1 MDPTAPVSDNEPS
14 IIIHSDRVVID
25 GTLTPLTLF
34 SDGRLRWEWEGI
46 ERWIDVE
53 KEVVGVETM
62 GSRRIVIKRAVEIG
76 GGLNCL
82 GSAAAAGGLGIKEFV
97 FEVNDE
103 DGAGQ
108 VWGQKLKEYLDSL
121 GRPKRL
127 FIFVNPFGG
136 KKYAVKVFAKVVK
149 PLLVHADIKFSVQET
164 QHRLHAKEVVQ
175 ELDLTQYDGIVC
187 VSGDGIL
194 VEVLNGL
201 LLREDWETAIQT
213 PIGIVPAGTGNGMA
227 KSLLDAVGQPCS
239 AFNAVLA
246 IIHGHKQ
253 PLDVATILQ
262 GNTKFFSV
270 LMLAWGLV
278 ADIDIESEKYRW
290 MGSARIDFYAI
301 QRIFHL
307 RKYHG
312 CIHFVPAPEF
322 EALALAKT
330 EKQDPSQ
337 QQLKFNIQS
346 EEEPLIEEHRYHG
359 PNIKLEKTKW
369 LTVDG
374 PFVSIWLHNVPWG
387 SESAKAAP
395 DAKFSDGYLDLVL
408 IRDCPK
414 LALLALMTDLSN
426 GNHVKSPHVL
436 YLKVKSFILEPGPRT
451 EDSTKGGIIDVDGE
465 VLARGSG
472 TYKCEQ
478 ETLMS
483 YNKLQISIHQGLAT
497 LFSPI

>member
-1 MDPTAPVSDNEPS
+1 MDPTAPVFDNEPS

-53 KEVVGVETM
+53 KEVVGVETK

-82 GSAAAAGGLGIKEFV
+82 GSAAAAGDLGIKEFV

-103 DGAGQ
+103 EGAGQ
-108 VWGQKLKEYLDSL
+108 LLGQKLKEYLNSL

-136 KKYAVKVFAKVVK
+136 KKSAVKVFAKVVT
-149 PLLVHADIKFSVQET
+149 PLLVHADINFSVHET
-164 QHRLHAKEVVQ
+164 QHQLHAKEVVQ

-187 VSGDGIL
+187 V
-194 VEVLNGL
+194 LNGL
-201 LLREDWETAIQT
+201 LHREDWETAIQT

-227 KSLLDAVGQPCS
+227 KSLLDSVGQPCS

-246 IIHGHKQ
+246 IIRGHKQ
-253 PLDVATILQ
+253 PLDVATISQ
-262 GNTKFFSV
+262 GKTKFFSV

-290 MGSARIDFYAI
+290 MGSARLDFYAI

-312 CIHFVPAPEF
+312 RIHFVPAPGF
-322 EALALAKT
+322 EALALPKT

-337 QQLKFNIQS
+337 QLKFYIRS

-359 PNIKLEKTKW
+359 PTIDLENTKW
-369 LTVDG
+369 LTIEG

-387 SESAKAAP
+387 SEGAKAAP

-414 LALLALMTDLSN
+414 LALLALMTDLST
-426 GNHVKSPHVL
+426 GNHVKSPHVV

-483 YNKLQISIHQGLAT
+483 YDKLQISVHEGLAS
-497 LFSPI
+497 LFSPIL